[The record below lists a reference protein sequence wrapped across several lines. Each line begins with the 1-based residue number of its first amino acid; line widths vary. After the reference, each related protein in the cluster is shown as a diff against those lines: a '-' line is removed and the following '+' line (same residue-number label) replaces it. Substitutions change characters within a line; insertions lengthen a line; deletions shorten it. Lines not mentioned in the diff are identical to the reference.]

1 MMFQVFVVHK
11 ALKVHQG
18 NSQHQSAAEDHGL
31 TSHSLIYSS
40 LIKNKNIILIYQ
52 TTPINS
58 TILLAINNTI
68 YVSNMQMQE

>member
-18 NSQHQSAAEDHGL
+18 NSQHQSAAENYRL

-40 LIKNKNIILIYQ
+40 LIKNKNIIQIYQ
-52 TTPINS
+52 TTPTNS
-58 TILLAINNTI
+58 TIYIAINNTI
-68 YVSNMQMQE
+68 YVSNMQMHE